1 MMTNRIPALSTT
13 LTTLAART
21 SAVRPDLIIPGWGTV
36 YAVCDGEFADGWRV
50 ETEGL
55 SYTLPESAHSRRFP
69 PNAPANWRE
78 VSRAFGAGRP
88 DAVVIAVARGVIPP
102 E

>member
-21 SAVRPDLIIPGWGTV
+21 SAVRPDLIIPGWGTI
-36 YAVCDGEFADGWRV
+36 YAVTDGDYVDGWRV

-55 SYTLPESAHSRRFP
+55 SYALPESAASRRFP
-69 PNAPANWRE
+69 PNAPENWRE
-78 VSRAFGAGRP
+78 VSLAFGSGRP
-88 DAVVIAVARGVIPP
+88 DAVVVGVARGVIPP